1 MFSSSELTFGFG
13 ATGVATEPPPPRPA
27 AAVEVPPAARIAS
40 APASDWCS

>member
-1 MFSSSELTFGFG
+1 MFSSSEFTFGFG
-13 ATGVATEPPPPRPA
+13 ATGVETEPPLAAAA